1 MHTNSKTV
9 VLGMARTPF
18 GKLGG
23 ALAPLSATTLG
34 AVALTAAIERS
45 KIDPSEIDHVS
56 FGEVLQAGVGQNP
69 ARQVLFKSGLAKTV
83 TADTVNK
90 VCASGMLA
98 IVNAMR
104 SINAGANSVVAA
116 GGMESMSNAPYLL
129 RDARWGY
136 RFGDGALVDA
146 MIYDG
151 LWDQYFPMTMAT
163 QGSKVASELALTREE
178 QDALR
183 SRAIVAPRP
192 RTPPAISPTKSF
204 RSKSRAKPK
213 IKSSSIVSRDRARFA
228 FRYRPARRAASGS
241 TSPRKSSRSTTRR
254 IAPFVTGE
262 QPHVVV
268 DRDEAVRADASV
280 EAMAKLRPLE
290 RNGTVTAG
298 NAPGVNDGAAALI
311 LADAEYA
318 AQHGYEALATIVDH
332 ATVAWDSPYISL
344 TPAMAAQ
351 KLLDR
356 TGYGVSRHCRMG
368 DQRGVLGRGDHVGA
382 PARDSRTASINQF
395 GGAVAMGHP
404 IGASGARIVGNGD
417 QSAAQTRRRP
427 RHRGYLFRRRPRRRA
442 PRSGLTTRIATVQDM
457 APRRRSSR
465 RLHAAL
471 LLRGRLALALHGE
484 ACPERAAASRRAR
497 RSAASSAPRPAA
509 SR

>member
-1 MHTNSKTV
+1 MISNNSKTV

-34 AVALTAAIERS
+34 AVALTAAIQRS
-45 KIDPSEIDHVS
+45 KIDPTEIEHLT

-83 TADTVNK
+83 TADTINK

-98 IVNAMR
+98 VVHAMR
-104 SINAGANSVVAA
+104 SIQAGANAVVAA

-163 QGSKVASELALTREE
+163 QGSKVADEMNLTREE
-178 QDALR
+178 QDA
-183 SRAIVAPRP
+183 
-192 RTPPAISPTKSF
+192 
-204 RSKSRAKPK
+204 
-213 IKSSSIVSRDRARFA
+213 FA
-228 FRYRPARRAASGS
+228 YESHRRAGAAHAAGHFDDEIVPVKVASKGKDKVVVERLPQQGKVRVPATVGAANS
-241 TSPRKSSRSTTRR
+241 VWEHEPSSEFTLDYATY
-254 IAPFVTGE
+254 APFVAGD
-262 QPHVVV
+262 QPHVLV
-268 DRDEAVRADASV
+268 DRDEAVRADTSL

-298 NAPGVNDGAAALI
+298 NAPGVNDGAAALV
-311 LADAEYA
+311 LADAGYA
-318 AQHGYEALATIVDH
+318 QERGYEPLATIVEH
-332 ATVAWDSPYISL
+332 ATVAWDSPYICL

-356 TGYGVSRHCRMG
+356 AGLSRNDIAVWEINEAFSTVAITSSR
-368 DQRGVLGRGDHVGA
+368 RLGLEDGR
-382 PARDSRTASINQF
+382 INQY

-404 IGASGARIVGNGD
+404 IGASGARIVATLINQLRKRGGGYGVASICSGGGQGD
-417 QSAAQTRRRP
+417 
-427 RHRGYLFRRRPRRRA
+427 
-442 PRSGLTTRIATVQDM
+442 
-457 APRRRSSR
+457 
-465 RLHAAL
+465 AL
-471 LLRGRLALALHGE
+471 LVAV
-484 ACPERAAASRRAR
+484 
-497 RSAASSAPRPAA
+497 
-509 SR
+509 

>member
-1 MHTNSKTV
+1 MNTNSKTV
-9 VLGMARTPF
+9 VLAMARTPF

-34 AVALTAAIERS
+34 AVALTAAIERA
-45 KIDPSEIDHVS
+45 KIDPSEIEHVT

-83 TADTVNK
+83 TADTINK

-104 SINAGANSVVAA
+104 SINAGANTVIAA

-163 QGSKVASELALTREE
+163 QGSKVASELELTREE
-178 QDALR
+178 QD
-183 SRAIVAPRP
+183 
-192 RTPPAISPTKSF
+192 
-204 RSKSRAKPK
+204 
-213 IKSSSIVSRDRARFA
+213 RFA
-228 FRYRPARRAASGS
+228 FESHRRAAQAHEGGHFADEIVPVKVA
-241 TSPRKSSRSTTRR
+241 TKAKDKVVVERLPRQGKVRVPVSAGAPSRVWEHEPSEEFTLDYAAY
-254 IAPFVTGE
+254 APFVTGD
-262 QPHVVV
+262 QPHVVA
-268 DRDEAVRADASV
+268 DRDESVRADASL
-280 EAMAKLRPLE
+280 EALAKLRPLE

-311 LADAEYA
+311 LADSDYA
-318 AQHGYEALATIVDH
+318 TRHGYEALATVVDH

-344 TPAMAAQ
+344 TPAMAAH

-356 TGYGVSRHCRMG
+356 TGYRASDIAVWEINEAFST
-368 DQRGVLGRGDHVGA
+368 VA
-382 PARDSRTASINQF
+382 ITSARRLELEEGTINQF

-404 IGASGARIVGNGD
+404 IGASGARIVGTLINQLRKRGGGLGIAAICSGGGQGD
-417 QSAAQTRRRP
+417 
-427 RHRGYLFRRRPRRRA
+427 
-442 PRSGLTTRIATVQDM
+442 
-457 APRRRSSR
+457 
-465 RLHAAL
+465 AL
-471 LLRGRLALALHGE
+471 LVRVD
-484 ACPERAAASRRAR
+484 
-497 RSAASSAPRPAA
+497 
-509 SR
+509 

>member
-1 MHTNSKTV
+1 MNDMNSKTV
-9 VLGMARTPF
+9 VIGMARTPF

-23 ALAPLSATTLG
+23 ALAPLSAPTLG

-45 KIDPSEIDHVS
+45 KIDPSEIEHVT

-69 ARQVLFKSGLAKTV
+69 ARQVLFKAGLAKTV

-90 VCASGMLA
+90 VCASGLLA

-104 SINAGANSVVAA
+104 SINAGANVVVAA

-163 QGSKVASELALTREE
+163 QGSKVATELGLTREE
-178 QDALR
+178 QD
-183 SRAIVAPRP
+183 
-192 RTPPAISPTKSF
+192 
-204 RSKSRAKPK
+204 
-213 IKSSSIVSRDRARFA
+213 RFA
-228 FRYRPARRAASGS
+228 FESHRRAGAAHAAGHFSEEIVPVKVATKAKDKVVVEQLPRQGRIRVPASVGAA
-241 TSPRKSSRSTTRR
+241 SRPWEHEPSEEFTLDFAAY
-254 IAPFVTGE
+254 APFITGE

-268 DRDEAVRADASV
+268 DRDEAVRADASL

-298 NAPGVNDGAAALI
+298 NAPGVNDGAAAMI
-311 LADAEYA
+311 LADAQYA

-344 TPAMAAQ
+344 TPAMAAR

-356 TGYGVSRHCRMG
+356 TGLQPTDIAVWEINEAFSAVAITAARR
-368 DQRGVLGRGDHVGA
+368 LGLDEGA
-382 PARDSRTASINQF
+382 INQF

-404 IGASGARIVGNGD
+404 IGASGARIAGTVINQLRKRGGGFGVATICSGGGQGD
-417 QSAAQTRRRP
+417 
-427 RHRGYLFRRRPRRRA
+427 
-442 PRSGLTTRIATVQDM
+442 
-457 APRRRSSR
+457 
-465 RLHAAL
+465 AL
-471 LLRGRLALALHGE
+471 LIAV
-484 ACPERAAASRRAR
+484 
-497 RSAASSAPRPAA
+497 
-509 SR
+509 

>member
-1 MHTNSKTV
+1 MSDMNSKTV
-9 VLGMARTPF
+9 VIGMARTPF

-34 AVALTAAIERS
+34 AAALTAAIERS
-45 KIDPSEIDHVS
+45 NIDPSEIEHVS

-69 ARQVLFKSGLAKTV
+69 ARQVAIKSGLAKTV

-90 VCASGMLA
+90 VCASGLLA

-104 SINAGANSVVAA
+104 SINAGANAVIAA

-136 RFGDGALVDA
+136 RFGDGTIVDA

-163 QGSKVASELALTREE
+163 QGSKVAGELGLTREE
-178 QDALR
+178 QD
-183 SRAIVAPRP
+183 
-192 RTPPAISPTKSF
+192 
-204 RSKSRAKPK
+204 
-213 IKSSSIVSRDRARFA
+213 RFA
-228 FRYRPARRAASGS
+228 FESHRRAGAAHAAGHFDDEIVRVKVASKAKDKVVVERL
-241 TSPRKSSRSTTRR
+241 PRQGRVRVPASVGAPNHVWEHEPSEEFTLDYAAY
-254 IAPFVTGE
+254 APFVTGE

-268 DRDEAVRADASV
+268 ERDEAVRADASF

-298 NAPGVNDGAAALI
+298 NAPGVNDGAAAMI

-318 AQHGYEALATIVDH
+318 SQHGYEPLARIVEH
-332 ATVAWDSPYISL
+332 ATVAWDSPYICL
-344 TPAMAAQ
+344 TPAMAAR

-356 TGYGVSRHCRMG
+356 TGLQSSDIAVWEINEAFSSVAITSSRR
-368 DQRGVLGRGDHVGA
+368 LGLEDG
-382 PARDSRTASINQF
+382 TINQF

-404 IGASGARIVGNGD
+404 IGASG
-417 QSAAQTRRRP
+417 
-427 RHRGYLFRRRPRRRA
+427 
-442 PRSGLTTRIATVQDM
+442 TRIAATLINQ
-457 APRRRSSR
+457 
-465 RLHAAL
+465 
-471 LLRGRLALALHGE
+471 LRKRGGGLGIATICSGGGQGDAVLIRVD
-484 ACPERAAASRRAR
+484 
-497 RSAASSAPRPAA
+497 
-509 SR
+509 